1 MVSFQ
6 SLLYVFLGGGLGS
19 IVRYWISTQLNS
31 LEKTEFAK
39 GTFIINLLS
48 CLIAGFIAG
57 LIAKNVAD
65 DRVKLLL
72 LTGFCGGFSTFST
85 YILESYHLLSSGQW
99 YTFVVYVIGSIFLGL
114 VLCTLGIYLAHH
126 TF

>member
-1 MVSFQ
+1 MESFQ
-6 SLLYVFLGGGLGS
+6 SILYVFLGGGLGS
-19 IVRYWISTQLNS
+19 IVRYWISIQLNS

-57 LIAKNVAD
+57 LISKNVAD
-65 DRVKLLL
+65 DKIKLLL

-99 YTFVVYVIGSIFLGL
+99 YTFVVYVFGSIFLGL
-114 VLCTLGIYLAHH
+114 VLCTLGIYLSHH